1 VRGFVRWKG
10 TMAAN
15 GTTDA
20 MKTQARRVAWVWP
33 AIALFAV
40 SLVLLGA
47 YLADELIEGERFGFD
62 TRLLLALRVP
72 GQPQTPIGPRWLLQS
87 AVDISAL
94 GGYTLL
100 WLFGSA
106 GIAWLTAAGKRA
118 EASWIAVSLIGSSV
132 IGALLKGWIA
142 RPRPEL
148 VPHLVQVSNASFPS
162 GHAMISSA
170 VYLTLALML
179 AEGIDRDGWRGRAAR
194 VAVVAFFSGL
204 VVLIGMSRVY
214 LGVHWPSDVLAGWCF
229 GTAWALVVWMVNRRL
244 GRRRHGRLR
253 TR

>member
-1 VRGFVRWKG
+1 
-10 TMAAN
+10 MDAN
-15 GTTDA
+15 EA
-20 MKTQARRVAWVWP
+20 RERVQTQARRFGWLWPAVILFVASLLLLGVHVAW
-33 AIALFAV
+33 
-40 SLVLLGA
+40 
-47 YLADELIEGERFGFD
+47 ELIEGEHFSFD

-72 GQPQTPIGPRWLLQS
+72 RHPQTPIGPAWLLQS

-100 WLFGSA
+100 WLFGVA
-106 GIAWLTAAGKRA
+106 GIAWLIAAGKRA
-118 EASWIAVSLIGSSV
+118 EAAGIAVSLIGSSV
-132 IGALLKGWIA
+132 IDGLLKSWIA
-142 RPRPEL
+142 RPRPDL

-179 AEGIDRDGWRGRAAR
+179 AEGIEADGWRGRAGR

-204 VVLIGMSRVY
+204 AVLIGMSRVY

-229 GTAWALVVWMVNRRL
+229 GTAWALVVWVGDRWVGARAEQTSL
-244 GRRRHGRLR
+244 V
-253 TR
+253 

>member
-1 VRGFVRWKG
+1 MSRNRSPLPVRRLSWI
-10 TMAAN
+10 
-15 GTTDA
+15 
-20 MKTQARRVAWVWP
+20 WP
-33 AIALFAV
+33 AIALFAG

-47 YLADELIEGERFGFD
+47 HVADELIEGERFAFD

-72 GQPQTPIGPRWLLQS
+72 GHPGTPVGPAWLLQS

-100 WLFGSA
+100 WLFGVA
-106 GIAWLTAAGKRA
+106 GIAWLIAVGKQREAA
-118 EASWIAVSLIGSSV
+118 WIALSLIGSSV
-132 IGALLKGWIA
+132 IDGLLKSWIA

-148 VPHLVQVSNASFPS
+148 VPHLVQVTNASFPS

-179 AEGIDRDGWRGRAAR
+179 AEGIGRDGWRGKAGRT
-194 VAVVAFFSGL
+194 AVVAFFSGL
-204 VVLIGMSRVY
+204 AVLIGMSRVY

-229 GTAWALVVWMVNRRL
+229 GTAWALLVWMADRWL
-244 GRRRHGRLR
+244 GRRRPR
-253 TR
+253 

>member
-1 VRGFVRWKG
+1 MPVRRASWI
-10 TMAAN
+10 
-15 GTTDA
+15 
-20 MKTQARRVAWVWP
+20 WP
-33 AIALFAV
+33 AIALFAG

-47 YLADELIEGERFGFD
+47 HVADELIEGERFAVD

-72 GQPQTPIGPRWLLQS
+72 GDPQTPVGPAWLLQS

-100 WLFGSA
+100 WLFGVA
-106 GIAWLTAAGKRA
+106 GIAWLVAAGKRR
-118 EASWIAVSLIGSSV
+118 EAAWIAVSLIGSSV
-132 IGALLKGWIA
+132 IDGLLKNWIA

-148 VPHLVQVSNASFPS
+148 VPHLVQVTNASFPS

-179 AEGIDRDGWRGRAAR
+179 AEGIGRDGWQGKAGRT
-194 VAVVAFFSGL
+194 AVVIFFSGL
-204 VVLIGMSRVY
+204 AVLIGMSRIY

-229 GTAWALVVWMVNRRL
+229 GTAWALLVWMADRWL
-244 GRRRHGRLR
+244 GRRRPS
-253 TR
+253 